1 MYLKLSAIFLIIAA
15 AVMAQVDR
23 ASVTGTLLDPSGSVV
38 LDAKVTIHYPDTGLE
53 RLALSNSSGA
63 FLLTGLPVGHAV
75 IEVEKTGFRTMRMET
90 DLNVGETKT
99 LRFALEIAS
108 IDIGVD
114 VVAEADLPK
123 TSAAVGATF
132 NNTQMS
138 QLPINGRNWASLM
151 ALTPGAI
158 DTGAGNGASVRFF
171 AQGGDDN
178 NYRIDGV
185 DATSVRNQSESKS
198 RLMISEDAIAEFRV
212 NSQLYTAETGGAT
225 GGQVEIA
232 SKTGTNHFHGSLFE
246 YLRNSAVDSR
256 SPFDGAKLPA
266 FRMNQFGATAGG
278 AIVKDKTF
286 FFVSYEGLVQRQGK
300 TLIAQ
305 VPSDAFRATAVA
317 AVRPLFNLYPE
328 GQKTIAGNPNVM
340 TWTGVAESTQDE
352 HVGLARVDH
361 RFNDR
366 LSGYVR
372 FSENSTDIY
381 APNANMPYRTENLDA
396 PTSGVVELL
405 YLESPQ
411 TTNEVRLGA
420 DYAQPLHSIPSGA
433 EATIS
438 IPSLSSIPGGNRRIA
453 NGITQSLVDQWSTLR
468 GAHAVKA
475 GVEIRRAQLIVHDFN
490 LSDGTASFATLSDF
504 ANDKLSTLAGSGEL
518 PTKQMRKMGYFGYV
532 QDEWKIR
539 PNFTANIGLRYEF
552 YNAFHEIKNRDIP
565 FDVQSCGGYC
575 PAGSDFAFPPTLN
588 LAPRVSFAWAPEA
601 LRDRTAIRVG
611 AGIFYGD
618 AQLGDQYSPANND
631 AVRYT
636 MTSGSMP
643 GLAYPF
649 GPFINSNTAVASAPR
664 SMPRNHSNET
674 SQQWGMSI
682 QQALAHRVT
691 FQIGYNGQQNYHVFS
706 RTYVNVINPV
716 TKTVQFPALSQ
727 DIDVRGEDGVASYHG
742 LVSTLQVNQWKGLL
756 VRVNYVHSHALN
768 DGSAGG
774 GSGNT
779 PEDVACRS
787 CEKGNS
793 DYDARHVFTAN
804 FAYQIPLGKTRWY
817 GGWQWSG
824 TSTARTGLPL
834 NVTVTRKAG
843 DVPDGNVLSSQR
855 PNLVLGVPL
864 YLDYG
869 ATGMWLN
876 PAAFSVP
883 AAGTWG
889 NLGRDVLRAPGLF
902 QVDMAISK
910 KFPVR
915 ERFAVEVGVE
925 GFNMLNHPQLAAPSA
940 NISSTSNF
948 GHITSPVNTSP
959 VGAGAPRQLQ
969 FLARF
974 AF

>member
-1 MYLKLSAIFLIIAA
+1 MYLKLSAIFLITAA
-15 AVMAQVDR
+15 AAMAQVDR

-99 LRFALEIAS
+99 LRFALEIAG

-959 VGAGAPRQLQ
+959 VGAGTPRQLQ

>member
-1 MYLKLSAIFLIIAA
+1 
-15 AVMAQVDR
+15 
-23 ASVTGTLLDPSGSVV
+23 
-38 LDAKVTIHYPDTGLE
+38 
-53 RLALSNSSGA
+53 
-63 FLLTGLPVGHAV
+63 
-75 IEVEKTGFRTMRMET
+75 
-90 DLNVGETKT
+90 
-99 LRFALEIAS
+99 
-108 IDIGVD
+108 
-114 VVAEADLPK
+114 
-123 TSAAVGATF
+123 
-132 NNTQMS
+132 
-138 QLPINGRNWASLM
+138 
-151 ALTPGAI
+151 
-158 DTGAGNGASVRFF
+158 
-171 AQGGDDN
+171 
-178 NYRIDGV
+178 
-185 DATSVRNQSESKS
+185 
-198 RLMISEDAIAEFRV
+198 
-212 NSQLYTAETGGAT
+212 
-225 GGQVEIA
+225 
-232 SKTGTNHFHGSLFE
+232 
-246 YLRNSAVDSR
+246 
-256 SPFDGAKLPA
+256 
-266 FRMNQFGATAGG
+266 
-278 AIVKDKTF
+278 
-286 FFVSYEGLVQRQGK
+286 
-300 TLIAQ
+300 
-305 VPSDAFRATAVA
+305 
-317 AVRPLFNLYPE
+317 
-328 GQKTIAGNPNVM
+328 
-340 TWTGVAESTQDE
+340 
-352 HVGLARVDH
+352 
-361 RFNDR
+361 
-366 LSGYVR
+366 
-372 FSENSTDIY
+372 
-381 APNANMPYRTENLDA
+381 
-396 PTSGVVELL
+396 
-405 YLESPQ
+405 
-411 TTNEVRLGA
+411 
-420 DYAQPLHSIPSGA
+420 
-433 EATIS
+433 
-438 IPSLSSIPGGNRRIA
+438 
-453 NGITQSLVDQWSTLR
+453 VDQWSTLR

-959 VGAGAPRQLQ
+959 VGAGTPRQLQ